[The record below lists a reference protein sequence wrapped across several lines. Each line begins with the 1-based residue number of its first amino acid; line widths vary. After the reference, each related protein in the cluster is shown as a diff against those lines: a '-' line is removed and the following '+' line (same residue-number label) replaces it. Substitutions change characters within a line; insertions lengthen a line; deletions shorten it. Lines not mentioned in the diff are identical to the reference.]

1 MSGMHS
7 DNYEL
12 ARSSAPQSIKDYGAF
27 TDKQWNYKTDSN
39 GSVYQAQNANVEFD
53 LSSIY
58 QSDAYTDVSDMYIVI
73 PTCMV
78 ACCSAGAAT
87 LAAPTAGYNL
97 CSLKNNFQHLIHSM
111 ELVLNGKTIHD
122 HQSFLNVY
130 SHFKMLSSMSP
141 SDLKSNSTNF
151 GMSPDLD
158 NHKSMRF
165 YTATSST
172 DTSGQSGYGVV
183 NNNPYQTSASF
194 QQTAIQNN
202 GAGNDAIK
210 QINKGLTPDV
220 IDEIMDDIQET
231 QDTSQQIQTMLG

>member
-12 ARSSAPQSIKDYGAF
+12 ARSLAPQSIKDYGAF

-39 GSVYQAQNANVEFD
+39 GSVYQQQNANVEFD

-78 ACCSAGAAT
+78 ACVSAGTTT
-87 LAAPTAGYNL
+87 LAVPTAGYNL
-97 CSLKNNFQHLIHSM
+97 CTLKNNFQHLIHSM
-111 ELVLNGKTIHD
+111 ELVLNGRTIHD

-141 SDLKSNSTNF
+141 SDLKSNNTNF

-165 YTATSST
+165 FYCYSC
-172 DTSGQSGYGVV
+172 Y
-183 NNNPYQTSASF
+183 
-194 QQTAIQNN
+194 
-202 GAGNDAIK
+202 
-210 QINKGLTPDV
+210 
-220 IDEIMDDIQET
+220 
-231 QDTSQQIQTMLG
+231 

>member
-12 ARSSAPQSIKDYGAF
+12 ARSLAPQSIKDYGAF

-78 ACCSAGAAT
+78 ACCSTDAGGL
-87 LAAPTAGYNL
+87 LAVPIAGYNL

-111 ELVLNGKTIHD
+111 ELV
-122 HQSFLNVY
+122 
-130 SHFKMLSSMSP
+130 
-141 SDLKSNSTNF
+141 
-151 GMSPDLD
+151 
-158 NHKSMRF
+158 
-165 YTATSST
+165 
-172 DTSGQSGYGVV
+172 
-183 NNNPYQTSASF
+183 
-194 QQTAIQNN
+194 
-202 GAGNDAIK
+202 
-210 QINKGLTPDV
+210 
-220 IDEIMDDIQET
+220 
-231 QDTSQQIQTMLG
+231 